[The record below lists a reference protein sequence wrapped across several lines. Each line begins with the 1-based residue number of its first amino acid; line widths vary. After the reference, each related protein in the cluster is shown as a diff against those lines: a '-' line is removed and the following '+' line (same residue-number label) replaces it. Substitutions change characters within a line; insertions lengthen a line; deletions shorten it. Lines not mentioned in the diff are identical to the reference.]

1 MNGMEKER
9 QSFLPFLSACQKTT
23 VIANQPAGWCG
34 DPPNLRETYVFRVEN
49 VAFNRGIP

>member
-34 DPPNLRETYVFRVEN
+34 DLPVSMEMCKFMS
-49 VAFNRGIP
+49 